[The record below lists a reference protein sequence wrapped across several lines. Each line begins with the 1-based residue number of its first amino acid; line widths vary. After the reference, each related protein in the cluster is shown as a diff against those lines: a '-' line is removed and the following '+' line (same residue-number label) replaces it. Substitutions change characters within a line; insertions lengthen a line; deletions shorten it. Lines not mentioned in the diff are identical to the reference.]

1 MAGGIAIMKIGQMW
15 SKSLSENAKS
25 IIKILSLYLGTTGI
39 FLCVFFWFS
48 YAKEVRHLIANQVSE
63 LREISLE
70 VYEILHNNKDD
81 VKAGLAQIQSEIST
95 PLRIYNKKGAL
106 LYDTLHIE
114 LTQSEIEEGFAMRG
128 EYVIIE
134 PSMHEKIPK
143 AHKSKKNLVSKYR
156 DNARYKIFIQDT
168 SLESQMFFLRIK
180 MIAYFLL
187 SLFVVGV
194 VAYFLV
200 KLSLKPMQQRIN
212 ALNAFIKDS
221 THEINTPLS
230 IILMSIETLPLENLT
245 PAQSQKIE
253 RIKLASKSLSHIY
266 KILVAYNF
274 PHSVNHKCENLALHI
289 LLQER
294 LEYFSPFFEQK
305 ALRVQSTL
313 MPSYIFASAE
323 KMSCVLDNL
332 LSNAIKY
339 NKKGGEIDI
348 RLKEGVLSI
357 SDSGCGMADSQK
369 ERIFERY
376 VRCNDY
382 QGGFGIGLTLI
393 KRICDEYGIDIEVQS
408 EQGKGSCFTLIWKQ
422 EGRK

>member
-1 MAGGIAIMKIGQMW
+1 M
-15 SKSLSENAKS
+15 SENAKS

-48 YAKEVRHLIANQVSE
+48 YAKEARHLIANQVSD

-81 VKAGLAQIQSEIST
+81 LQAGLTQIQSEIST
-95 PLRIYNKKGAL
+95 PLRIYNKKGAV
-106 LYDTLHIE
+106 LYDTLKVK
-114 LTQSEIEEGFAMRG
+114 LSQSEIEEGFAMRG

-156 DNARYKIFIQDT
+156 DNARYKIFIQDA
-168 SLESQMFFLRIK
+168 SLESQMFVLRLK

-212 ALNAFIKDS
+212 TLNAFIKDS

-230 IILMSIETLPLENLT
+230 IILMSIETLSLDNLT
-245 PAQSQKIE
+245 PTQAQKIE

-266 KILVAYNF
+266 RILVAYNF
-274 PHSVNHKCENLALHI
+274 PHSINDMRENLALHT

-294 LEYFSPFFEQK
+294 LEYFSPLFEQK
-305 ALRVQSTL
+305 ALCVGVRAES
-313 MPSYIFASAE
+313 SYIFASAE

-339 NKKGGEIDI
+339 NKKGGEIEI
-348 RLKEGVLSI
+348 VLGQGSLSI
-357 SDSGCGMADSQK
+357 SDSGCGMTDSQK
-369 ERIFERY
+369 DRIFERY
-376 VRCNDY
+376 VRCNEY
-382 QGGFGIGLTLI
+382 QGGFGIGLTLV
-393 KRICDEYGIDIEVQS
+393 KRICDEYDIDIEVQS
-408 EQGKGSCFTLIWKQ
+408 QQGRGSCFTLKWQ
-422 EGRK
+422 R

>member
-48 YAKEVRHLIANQVSE
+48 YAKEVRHLVAQQVSE

>member
-1 MAGGIAIMKIGQMW
+1 MKIGQMW

-48 YAKEVRHLIANQVSE
+48 YAKEVRHLVAQQVSE

-230 IILMSIETLPLENLT
+230 IILMSIETLPLDNLT

-274 PHSVNHKCENLALHI
+274 PHSVNHKCENLALHT

>member
-1 MAGGIAIMKIGQMW
+1 MKIGQMW
-15 SKSLSENAKS
+15 SRMSENAKS

-48 YAKEVRHLIANQVSE
+48 YAKEVRHLVAQQVSE

-95 PLRIYNKKGAL
+95 PLRIYNKKSVVI
-106 LYDTLHIE
+106 YDTLQVE

-128 EYVIIE
+128 DYVIIE

-168 SLESQMFFLRIK
+168 SLESQMFFLRLK

-187 SLFVVGV
+187 SLFGVGV

-230 IILMSIETLPLENLT
+230 IILMSIETLPLDNLT

-274 PHSVNHKCENLALHI
+274 PHSINHKCENLALHI

-305 ALRVQSTL
+305 ALQLQSTIT
-313 MPSYIFASAE
+313 PSYIFASAE

-348 RLKEGVLSI
+348 SLKEGVLSI
-357 SDSGCGMADSQK
+357 SDSGCGMADSDK

-393 KRICDEYGIDIEVQS
+393 KRICDEYGINIEVQS

>member
-1 MAGGIAIMKIGQMW
+1 
-15 SKSLSENAKS
+15 
-25 IIKILSLYLGTTGI
+25 
-39 FLCVFFWFS
+39 
-48 YAKEVRHLIANQVSE
+48 
-63 LREISLE
+63 
-70 VYEILHNNKDD
+70 
-81 VKAGLAQIQSEIST
+81 
-95 PLRIYNKKGAL
+95 
-106 LYDTLHIE
+106 
-114 LTQSEIEEGFAMRG
+114 
-128 EYVIIE
+128 
-134 PSMHEKIPK
+134 
-143 AHKSKKNLVSKYR
+143 
-156 DNARYKIFIQDT
+156 
-168 SLESQMFFLRIK
+168 

>member
-48 YAKEVRHLIANQVSE
+48 YAKEVRHLVAQQVSE

-230 IILMSIETLPLENLT
+230 IILMSIETLPLDNLT

-274 PHSVNHKCENLALHI
+274 PHSVNHKCENLALHT

-357 SDSGCGMADSQK
+357 SDSGCGMADCDK

-408 EQGKGSCFTLIWKQ
+408 EQGKGSCFTLMWKQ

>member
-1 MAGGIAIMKIGQMW
+1 MKIGQMW

-48 YAKEVRHLIANQVSE
+48 YAKEVRHLVAQQVSE

-230 IILMSIETLPLENLT
+230 IILMSIETLPLDNLT

-274 PHSVNHKCENLALHI
+274 PHSVNHKCENLALHT

-393 KRICDEYGIDIEVQS
+393 KRICDEYGIEIEVQS

>member
-168 SLESQMFFLRIK
+168 SLESQMFFLRLK

-274 PHSVNHKCENLALHI
+274 PHSVNHKCENLALHT

-305 ALRVQSTL
+305 ALCVQSTL

-357 SDSGCGMADSQK
+357 SDSGCGMADSDK

>member
-1 MAGGIAIMKIGQMW
+1 MKIGQMW

-48 YAKEVRHLIANQVSE
+48 YAKEVRHLMANQVSE

-230 IILMSIETLPLENLT
+230 IILMSIETLPLDNLT

>member
-1 MAGGIAIMKIGQMW
+1 M
-15 SKSLSENAKS
+15 SENAKS

-48 YAKEVRHLIANQVSE
+48 YAKEVRHLIAEQVSE
-63 LREISLE
+63 LREISLQ

-81 VKAGLAQIQSEIST
+81 LQAGLTQIQSEIST
-95 PLRIYNKKGAL
+95 PLRIYNKKGAV
-106 LYDTLHIE
+106 LYDTLKVK
-114 LTQSEIEEGFAMRG
+114 LSQSEIEEGFAMRG

-168 SLESQMFFLRIK
+168 SLESQMFVLRLK
-180 MIAYFLL
+180 MIGYFLL

-200 KLSLKPMQQRIN
+200 KLSLKPLQQRIN
-212 ALNAFIKDS
+212 SLNTFIKDS

-230 IILMSIETLPLENLT
+230 IILMSIETLSLDNLT
-245 PAQSQKIE
+245 PTQTQKIE

-266 KILVAYNF
+266 RILVAYNF
-274 PHSVNHKCENLALHI
+274 PHSISHKCENLALHT

-305 ALRVQSTL
+305 ALQVRTSL
-313 MPSYIFASAE
+313 MPSYLFASAE

-339 NKKGGEIDI
+339 NKKGGEINI
-348 RLKEGVLSI
+348 VLEQGILSI

-369 ERIFERY
+369 GRIFERY
-376 VRCNDY
+376 VRCNEY
-382 QGGFGIGLTLI
+382 QGGFGIGLTLV

-408 EQGKGSCFTLIWKQ
+408 EQGRGSRFTLKWQ
-422 EGRK
+422 EKDRK

>member
-1 MAGGIAIMKIGQMW
+1 MKIGQMW

-48 YAKEVRHLIANQVSE
+48 YAKEVRHLVAQQVSE

-200 KLSLKPMQQRIN
+200 KLSLKSMQQRIN

-230 IILMSIETLPLENLT
+230 IILMSIETLPLDNLT

-274 PHSVNHKCENLALHI
+274 PHSVNHKCENLALHT

>member
-48 YAKEVRHLIANQVSE
+48 YAKEVRHLVAQQVSE

-200 KLSLKPMQQRIN
+200 KLSLKSMQQRIN

-230 IILMSIETLPLENLT
+230 IILMSIETLPLDNLT

-274 PHSVNHKCENLALHI
+274 PHSVNHKCENLALHT

>member
-48 YAKEVRHLIANQVSE
+48 YAKEVRHLIAQQVSE

-230 IILMSIETLPLENLT
+230 IILMSIETLPLDNLT

>member
-1 MAGGIAIMKIGQMW
+1 M
-15 SKSLSENAKS
+15 SENAKS

-48 YAKEVRHLIANQVSE
+48 YAKEVRHLVAQQVSE

-95 PLRIYNKKGAL
+95 PLRIYNKKSVVI
-106 LYDTLHIE
+106 YDTLQVE

-128 EYVIIE
+128 DYVIIE

-168 SLESQMFFLRIK
+168 SLESQMFFLRLK

-187 SLFVVGV
+187 SLFGVGV

-230 IILMSIETLPLENLT
+230 IILMSIETLPLDNLT

-274 PHSVNHKCENLALHI
+274 PHSINHKCENLALHI

-305 ALRVQSTL
+305 ALQLQSTIT
-313 MPSYIFASAE
+313 PSYIFASAE

-348 RLKEGVLSI
+348 SLKEGVLSI
-357 SDSGCGMADSQK
+357 SDSGCGMADSDK

-393 KRICDEYGIDIEVQS
+393 KRICDEYGINIEVQS

>member
-1 MAGGIAIMKIGQMW
+1 MKIGQMW

-48 YAKEVRHLIANQVSE
+48 YAKEVRHLMANQVSE

-187 SLFVVGV
+187 SLSVVGV

-230 IILMSIETLPLENLT
+230 IILMSIETLPLDNLT

>member
-1 MAGGIAIMKIGQMW
+1 M
-15 SKSLSENAKS
+15 SENAKS

-48 YAKEVRHLIANQVSE
+48 YTKEVRHLIANQVSE

-70 VYEILHNNKDD
+70 IYEILHNNKDD
-81 VKAGLAQIQSEIST
+81 LQAGLTQIQSEIST
-95 PLRIYNKKGAL
+95 PLRIYNKKGAV
-106 LYDTLHIE
+106 LYDTLKVK
-114 LTQSEIEEGFAMRG
+114 LSQSEIEEGFAMRG

-156 DNARYKIFIQDT
+156 DNARYKIFIQDA
-168 SLESQMFFLRIK
+168 SLESQIFVLRLK

-212 ALNAFIKDS
+212 SLNAFIKDS

-230 IILMSIETLPLENLT
+230 IILMSIETLSLDNLT
-245 PAQSQKIE
+245 PTQAQKIE

-266 KILVAYNF
+266 RILVAYNF
-274 PHSVNHKCENLALHI
+274 PHSINDVRENLALHT

-305 ALRVQSTL
+305 ALQVRTHLV
-313 MPSYIFASAE
+313 PSYIFASAE

-339 NKKGGEIDI
+339 NKKGGEIEI
-348 RLKEGVLSI
+348 VLGQGSLSI
-357 SDSGCGMADSQK
+357 GDSGCGMADSQK
-369 ERIFERY
+369 GRIFERY
-376 VRCNDY
+376 VRCNEY
-382 QGGFGIGLTLI
+382 QGGFGIGLTLV
-393 KRICDEYGIDIEVQS
+393 KRICDEYDIDIEVQS
-408 EQGKGSCFTLIWKQ
+408 QQGRGSRFTLIWKQ
-422 EGRK
+422 ENKG

>member
-1 MAGGIAIMKIGQMW
+1 MKIGQMW

-48 YAKEVRHLIANQVSE
+48 YAKEVRHLMANQVSE

-230 IILMSIETLPLENLT
+230 IILMSIETLPLDNLT

-274 PHSVNHKCENLALHI
+274 PHSVNHKCENLALHT

-357 SDSGCGMADSQK
+357 SDSGCGMADSDK
-369 ERIFERY
+369 DRIFERY

>member
-357 SDSGCGMADSQK
+357 SDSGCGMADSDK

-408 EQGKGSCFTLIWKQ
+408 EQGKGSCFTLMWKQ

>member
-15 SKSLSENAKS
+15 SRMSENAKS

-48 YAKEVRHLIANQVSE
+48 YAKEVRHLVAQQVSE

-95 PLRIYNKKGAL
+95 PLRIYNKKSVVI
-106 LYDTLHIE
+106 YDTLQVE

-128 EYVIIE
+128 DYVIIE

-168 SLESQMFFLRIK
+168 SLESQMFFLRLK

-187 SLFVVGV
+187 SLFGVGV

-212 ALNAFIKDS
+212 ALNVFIKDS

-230 IILMSIETLPLENLT
+230 IILMSIETLPLDNLT

-266 KILVAYNF
+266 KILVTYNF
-274 PHSVNHKCENLALHI
+274 PHSINHKCENLALHI

-305 ALRVQSTL
+305 ALQLQSTIT
-313 MPSYIFASAE
+313 PSYIFASAE

-348 RLKEGVLSI
+348 SLKEGVLSI
-357 SDSGCGMADSQK
+357 SDSGCGMADSDK

-393 KRICDEYGIDIEVQS
+393 KRICDEYGINIEVQS

>member
-1 MAGGIAIMKIGQMW
+1 M
-15 SKSLSENAKS
+15 SENAKS

-81 VKAGLAQIQSEIST
+81 LQAGLTQIQSEIST
-95 PLRIYNKKGAL
+95 PLRIYNKKGAV
-106 LYDTLHIE
+106 LYDTLKVK
-114 LTQSEIEEGFAMRG
+114 LSQSEIEEGFAMRG

-156 DNARYKIFIQDT
+156 DNARYKIFIQDA
-168 SLESQMFFLRIK
+168 SLESQMFVLRLK
-180 MIAYFLL
+180 MIGYFLL

-200 KLSLKPMQQRIN
+200 NLSLKPMQQRIN
-212 ALNAFIKDS
+212 SLNAFIKDS

-230 IILMSIETLPLENLT
+230 IILMSIETLSLDNLT
-245 PAQSQKIE
+245 PTQAQKIE

-266 KILVAYNF
+266 RILVAYNF
-274 PHSVNHKCENLALHI
+274 PHSISHKCENLALHT

-305 ALRVQSTL
+305 ALCVGVRAES
-313 MPSYIFASAE
+313 SYIFASAE

-339 NKKGGEIDI
+339 NKKGGEIEI
-348 RLKEGVLSI
+348 VLGQGSLSI

-369 ERIFERY
+369 GRIFERY
-376 VRCNDY
+376 VRCNEY
-382 QGGFGIGLTLI
+382 QGGFGIGLTLV
-393 KRICDEYGIDIEVQS
+393 KRICDEYDIDIEVQS
-408 EQGKGSCFTLIWKQ
+408 QQGRGSRFTLIWKQ
-422 EGRK
+422 ENKG

>member
-15 SKSLSENAKS
+15 SRMSENAKS

-48 YAKEVRHLIANQVSE
+48 YAKEVRHLVAQQVSE

-95 PLRIYNKKGAL
+95 PLRIYNKKSVVI
-106 LYDTLHIE
+106 YDTLQVE

-128 EYVIIE
+128 DYVIIE

-168 SLESQMFFLRIK
+168 SLESQMFFLRLK

-187 SLFVVGV
+187 SLFGVGV

-230 IILMSIETLPLENLT
+230 IILMSIETLPLDNLT

-274 PHSVNHKCENLALHI
+274 PHSINHKCENLALHI

-305 ALRVQSTL
+305 ALQLQSTIT
-313 MPSYIFASAE
+313 PSYIFASAE

-348 RLKEGVLSI
+348 SLKEGVLSI
-357 SDSGCGMADSQK
+357 SDSGCGMADSDK

-393 KRICDEYGIDIEVQS
+393 KRICDEYGINIEVQS

>member
-95 PLRIYNKKGAL
+95 PLRIYNKKGVL

-114 LTQSEIEEGFAMRG
+114 LTQSDIEEGFAMRG

-168 SLESQMFFLRIK
+168 SLESQMFFLRLK

-221 THEINTPLS
+221 THQINTPLS
-230 IILMSIETLPLENLT
+230 IILMSIETLPLDNLT

>member
-48 YAKEVRHLIANQVSE
+48 YAKEVRHLMANQVSE

-230 IILMSIETLPLENLT
+230 IILMSIETLPLDNLT

-274 PHSVNHKCENLALHI
+274 PHSVNHKCENLALHT

-305 ALRVQSTL
+305 ALCVQSTL

-357 SDSGCGMADSQK
+357 SDSGCGMADSDK
-369 ERIFERY
+369 DRIFERY

-422 EGRK
+422 EGKK

>member
-95 PLRIYNKKGAL
+95 PLRIYNKKGVL

-168 SLESQMFFLRIK
+168 SLESQMFFLRLK

-230 IILMSIETLPLENLT
+230 IILMSIETLPLDNLT

>member
-1 MAGGIAIMKIGQMW
+1 M
-15 SKSLSENAKS
+15 SENAKS

-48 YAKEVRHLIANQVSE
+48 YTKEVRHLIANQVSE

-81 VKAGLAQIQSEIST
+81 LQAGLTQIQSEIST
-95 PLRIYNKKGAL
+95 PLRIYNKKGAV
-106 LYDTLHIE
+106 LYDTLKVK
-114 LTQSEIEEGFAMRG
+114 LSQSEIEEGFAMRG

-156 DNARYKIFIQDT
+156 DNARYKIFIQDA
-168 SLESQMFFLRIK
+168 SLESQMFVLRLK
-180 MIAYFLL
+180 MIGYFLL

-212 ALNAFIKDS
+212 SLNAFIKDS

-230 IILMSIETLPLENLT
+230 IILMSIETLSLDNLT
-245 PAQSQKIE
+245 PTQAQKIE

-266 KILVAYNF
+266 RILVAYNF
-274 PHSVNHKCENLALHI
+274 PHSINDTRENLALHT

-305 ALRVQSTL
+305 ALYVGVRAES
-313 MPSYIFASAE
+313 SYIFASAE

-339 NKKGGEIDI
+339 NKKGGEIEI
-348 RLKEGVLSI
+348 VLGQGSLSI

-369 ERIFERY
+369 GRIFERY
-376 VRCNDY
+376 VRCNEY
-382 QGGFGIGLTLI
+382 QGGFGIGLTLV
-393 KRICDEYGIDIEVQS
+393 KRICDEYGMDIEVQS
-408 EQGKGSCFTLIWKQ
+408 QQGRGSRFTLIWKQ
-422 EGRK
+422 ENKG

>member
-1 MAGGIAIMKIGQMW
+1 M
-15 SKSLSENAKS
+15 SENAKS

-39 FLCVFFWFS
+39 FLCVFFWFF
-48 YAKEVRHLIANQVSE
+48 YAKEVRHLIAQQVSE

-81 VKAGLAQIQSEIST
+81 LQAGLMQIQSEIST
-95 PLRIYNKKGAL
+95 PLRIYNKKGAI
-106 LYDTLHIE
+106 LYDTLQSE
-114 LTQSEIEEGFAMRG
+114 LSQSEIEKGFAMRG

-143 AHKSKKNLVSKYR
+143 SHKSKKNLVSKYR

-168 SLESQMFFLRIK
+168 SLESQMFVLRLK
-180 MIAYFLL
+180 MIGYFLL

-212 ALNAFIKDS
+212 SLNAFIKDS

-230 IILMSIETLPLENLT
+230 IILMSIETLSLDNLT
-245 PAQSQKIE
+245 PTQAQKIE

-266 KILVAYNF
+266 RILVAYNF
-274 PHSVNHKCENLALHI
+274 PHSISHKCENLALHT

-305 ALRVQSTL
+305 ALQVRTSL
-313 MPSYIFASAE
+313 SLSYIFASAE

-348 RLKEGVLSI
+348 ALEQGRLSI
-357 SDSGCGMADSQK
+357 SDSGCGIADSQK
-369 ERIFERY
+369 KRIFERY
-376 VRCNDY
+376 VRCNEY

-408 EQGKGSCFTLIWKQ
+408 EQGKGSRFTLIWKK
-422 EGRK
+422 ESKG

>member
-15 SKSLSENAKS
+15 SRMSENAKS

-48 YAKEVRHLIANQVSE
+48 YAKEVRHLVAQQVSE

-95 PLRIYNKKGAL
+95 PLRIYNKKSVVI
-106 LYDTLHIE
+106 YDTLQVE

-128 EYVIIE
+128 DYVIIE

-168 SLESQMFFLRIK
+168 SLESQMFFLRLK

-187 SLFVVGV
+187 SLFGVGV

-230 IILMSIETLPLENLT
+230 IILMSIETLPLDNLT

-274 PHSVNHKCENLALHI
+274 PHSINHKCENLALHI

-305 ALRVQSTL
+305 ALQLQSTIT
-313 MPSYIFASAE
+313 PSYIFVSAE

-348 RLKEGVLSI
+348 SLKEGVLSI
-357 SDSGCGMADSQK
+357 SDSGCGMADSDK

-393 KRICDEYGIDIEVQS
+393 KRICDEYGINIEVQS